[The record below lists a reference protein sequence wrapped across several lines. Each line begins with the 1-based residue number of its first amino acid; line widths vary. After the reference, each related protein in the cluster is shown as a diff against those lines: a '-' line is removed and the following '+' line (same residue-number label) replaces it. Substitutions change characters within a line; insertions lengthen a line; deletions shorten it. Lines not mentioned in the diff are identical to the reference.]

1 MIILHL
7 SNFSFINCKMEWDC
21 QRKPQCLDL
30 IHSFICWYKAQILV
44 QLILKS
50 MEKKNATSTFW
61 SHSPVVT
68 LNMWHMQNI
77 CGVDAATLYLCCGKW
92 TWLHHAWGQSMSY
105 TYLLSNTLKIQDKPV
120 VPLVLLHSNG
130 TEDLRGQTY
139 CNLRRLQQ
147 IEKYCKDTQNTA
159 EVE

>member
-1 MIILHL
+1 
-7 SNFSFINCKMEWDC
+7 
-21 QRKPQCLDL
+21 
-30 IHSFICWYKAQILV
+30 
-44 QLILKS
+44 
-50 MEKKNATSTFW
+50 
-61 SHSPVVT
+61 
-68 LNMWHMQNI
+68 
-77 CGVDAATLYLCCGKW
+77 
-92 TWLHHAWGQSMSY
+92 MSY

-120 VPLVLLHSNG
+120 FPLVLLHSNG